1 MSSPGLYAGKTA
13 QLDSSGLLGR
23 AQPRTKPH
31 HREHGCDLIPEP
43 SAKRK
48 ENPHAQGSL
57 RREELGLP
65 RAVSAPRHPLFKRS
79 PGDSE
84 GRCMSQGIGSLKRGI
99 SLQDNFSRRQKS
111 PTAGRVDENCRKC
124 PSEQILA
131 VWSRRKRKA
140 GETEK
145 GEQVVTQAWQM
156 AWVHL
161 TQVSFIYLE
170 KNLPH
175 SQGNGLPL
183 VNAETSTS

>member
-1 MSSPGLYAGKTA
+1 M
-13 QLDSSGLLGR
+13 
-23 AQPRTKPH
+23 
-31 HREHGCDLIPEP
+31 
-43 SAKRK
+43 
-48 ENPHAQGSL
+48 
-57 RREELGLP
+57 
-65 RAVSAPRHPLFKRS
+65 
-79 PGDSE
+79 
-84 GRCMSQGIGSLKRGI
+84 
-99 SLQDNFSRRQKS
+99 
-111 PTAGRVDENCRKC
+111 DEKCRNC
-124 PSEQILA
+124 PSEQIQG